1 METTV
6 IATIITVLGTG
17 LLAGFGYFMKHLVD
31 GIAVKID
38 KLEAGLNAKID
49 KLEAKVDKLEAKVDN
64 LADEL
69 RSDINELRSDI
80 NTLQVSVAKI
90 ETTLQEHGTKLQH
103 MMNHG
108 ERISAL
114 EGATFSTAT

>member
-31 GIAVKID
+31 GIAD
-38 KLEAGLNAKID
+38 KID
-49 KLEAKVDKLEAKVDN
+49 KLEAKVDKLETGLTARIDKLEAKVDG

-69 RSDINELRSDI
+69 RAEIS
-80 NTLQVSVAKI
+80 TLKVSVAKI
-90 ETTLQEHGTKLQH
+90 ETTLQKHGDALQR
-103 MMNHG
+103 MMDHG

-114 EGATFSTAT
+114 EGAVAGIAT